1 MGEENARQKDHNRW
15 KAPRGTRSRTR
26 GLLFI
31 PIPIS
36 FRFDGLRGTIVS
48 LGVDLWVG
56 GHVPRSGLASA
67 LADIDFVVVGADPST
82 SNMVLPQLTMAQKQL
97 GVGPTH
103 LLPC

>member
-1 MGEENARQKDHNRW
+1 M
-15 KAPRGTRSRTR
+15 
-26 GLLFI
+26 
-31 PIPIS
+31 
-36 FRFDGLRGTIVS
+36 
-48 LGVDLWVG
+48 WVG